1 MAEIMRS
8 VKIMLPENYWRGI
21 IEYGLPKGEDLNEAM
36 ETIFQCFCFKE
47 YTSII
52 SDYKNGLVQATLAY
66 YEPLEPKEITL
77 SKSFAVNI
85 AKKLSLDAP
94 ELTIGQ
100 ALSYLLIKLLE
111 EGLARISNR
120 HNEIDG

>member
-1 MAEIMRS
+1 MAELMRS
-8 VKIMLPENYWRGI
+8 VKIMLPENCWRGI
-21 IEYGLPKGEDLNEAM
+21 VNYGVPAGQDLSEAM
-36 ETIFQCFCFKE
+36 EIIFQCFFFKE

-52 SDYKNGLVQATLAY
+52 SDYKNGLVQVTLAY

-77 SKSFAVNI
+77 SKSFVVNI

-94 ELTIGQ
+94 ELTIDQ